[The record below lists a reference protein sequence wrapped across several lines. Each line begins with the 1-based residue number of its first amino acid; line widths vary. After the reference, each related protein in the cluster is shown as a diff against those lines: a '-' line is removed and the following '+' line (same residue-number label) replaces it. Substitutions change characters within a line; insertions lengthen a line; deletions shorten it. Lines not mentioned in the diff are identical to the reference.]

1 MVEGSKWLAG
11 LLALC
16 LPLTGAS
23 AQPMRKGAPGIGQA
37 NIIGAAGMTARL
49 QAQGYS
55 DVHNLRVGPDG
66 RSWMGEATR
75 NGISHTVIAS
85 PDGTV
90 IAP

>member
-1 MVEGSKWLAG
+1 MVEGSKWLVG

-16 LPLTGAS
+16 LPLTAAS
-23 AQPMRKGAPGIGQA
+23 AQPMRKGPPGIGQA
-37 NIIGAAGMTARL
+37 NIIGSAGMAARL

-55 DVHNLRVGPDG
+55 DLHNLRPGLDG